1 MGTKLAKILG
11 ILVQGSVLGLS
22 LYLAILMLWVQ
33 AGEGQIFQ
41 YQGF

>member
-1 MGTKLAKILG
+1 MAIRLAKSLG
-11 ILVQGSVLGLS
+11 ILVQGTVLGAS
-22 LYLAILMLWVQ
+22 LYLAVLMLWVQ